1 MEEHGGEEKNSTSN
15 SISDEEDNG
24 ERNIMNGIIDDDI
37 DVNNNNI
44 NKLREAIMKEEEKQ
58 RLKNVIKSTRDS
70 VKCFETNVSM
80 QTLKITTDICAAG
93 IKEVEL
99 YLVKNLGDQQSAGL
113 LNIIAEIIH
122 RVLNTVKLQEN
133 ITKLGQDI
141 VIDAVDKFINLIEEI
156 MDKVDSYAFT
166 QSWIQYCSL
175 ENLSTAF
182 PISTCTVRKNINR
195 TSSTFKAIF
204 I

>member
-24 ERNIMNGIIDDDI
+24 DRNIMNGIIDDDI
-37 DVNNNNI
+37 DVNNNNNI
-44 NKLREAIMKEEEKQ
+44 NKLRDAIMKEEEKQ
-58 RLKNVIKSTRDS
+58 RLKNVIKSTR
-70 VKCFETNVSM
+70 
-80 QTLKITTDICAAG
+80 

-141 VIDAVDKFINLIEEI
+141 VIDAVDKFIDLIEEI
-156 MDKVDSYAFT
+156 MDKVDSYTFT

-182 PISTCTVRKNINR
+182 PISTCTVRKNNK
-195 TSSTFKAIF
+195 FL
-204 I
+204 